1 MHPSVNLSSQIWHES
16 RSLKSPPFPQIYLSL
31 NYVRCLNL
39 LVFLSVGD
47 KIEWERND
55 SISSVHIN
63 STQPSQKNKQ
73 TNNKC
78 KQMQQTVLT
87 NSLQLSGKN
96 NNKAT
101 WVNENIS
108 RGGSDRKVANFSPKV
123 FLHFSSSSLSFLLG
137 G

>member
-1 MHPSVNLSSQIWHES
+1 MSVGICWFCRQSVTWYSGRECMHPSVNLSSQIWHES
-16 RSLKSPPFPQIYLSL
+16 RSLKAPPFPQIYLSL

-78 KQMQQTVLT
+78 KQMQQTVHT
-87 NSLQLSGKN
+87 NDKFPSTQWEKKN
-96 NNKAT
+96 KT
-101 WVNENIS
+101 IKLPGWM
-108 RGGSDRKVANFSPKV
+108 
-123 FLHFSSSSLSFLLG
+123 
-137 G
+137 